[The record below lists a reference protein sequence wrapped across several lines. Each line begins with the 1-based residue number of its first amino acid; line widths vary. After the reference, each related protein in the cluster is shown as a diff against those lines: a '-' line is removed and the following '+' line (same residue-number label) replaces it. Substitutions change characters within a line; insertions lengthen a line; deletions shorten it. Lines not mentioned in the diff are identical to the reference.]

1 MDLQA
6 THLKNAYFFFQSW
19 FMLVFTIHI
28 CLNLLEYKLEIFVC
42 IDNIYGK
49 IQSNPQVSMQ

>member
-1 MDLQA
+1 
-6 THLKNAYFFFQSW
+6 
-19 FMLVFTIHI
+19 MLVFTIHI
-28 CLNLLEYKLEIFVC
+28 RLNLLEYKLEIFVC